1 MAEIAEFIAR
11 WNNSHGSE
19 RGNSQRF
26 LTEFISVLELPPMPT
41 DAETVPGYEFEHSVP
56 YKDDEGKTHDLR
68 IDLYKR
74 GCFVL
79 ESKQGIEI
87 REKTPLELIV
97 ARPAKAGTKRGT
109 SAWDR
114 LMDRAFHQAEDYV
127 RRLPATE
134 GRPPFIIVIDVGFSF
149 DIYAEFSRTGGLY
162 APYPAPGK
170 HRFSLADL
178 AKPEVAAMFKAIW
191 DDPLSL
197 DPSRRSAKVT
207 REIAAHLAELAKSLE
222 GDHAPDDVSAFLMR
236 CLFTMF
242 AEDVGLLPENCF
254 QKILENG
261 LSKPEGFAPT
271 AHDLWHAMNVGGW
284 SVAIQ
289 DKLLRFNGGIFAD
302 PLALP
307 LNRVQVEVLLKASKA
322 DWREVEPAIF
332 GTLLER
338 ALDPHERHKLGAH
351 FTPRAYVERLVAP
364 TLITPLREEWRSVQ
378 AAAAM
383 AAEDGDT
390 AKALKTVT
398 AFQKKLCLLR
408 ILDPACGTGN
418 FLYVAFELLKRL
430 EAEVLQEEVRYGR
443 GRLFVQGA
451 EAHID
456 PHQFLGLELNPRA
469 ARIAEMVLWI
479 GYLQWHYR
487 THGHT
492 QPSEPIIRAFRN
504 IESKDAILAFD
515 SWEYRADKSGKP
527 VMRWD
532 GRSTK
537 TDPVTNREVPDP
549 EQTLPDM
556 VFKNPR
562 PASWPEADFILGNP
576 PFLGGSSKRGILG
589 QGYFEALAKAYPELP
604 ESCDLVMYWWH
615 KAAEIV
621 RSKKAVH
628 FGFITTN
635 SISQAFNRRIIALH
649 LEAGLSVTFAIPDH
663 PWVDSADGAAV
674 RIALTVGTDGHEA
687 GEVQTVTQEKEG
699 SDVERDVTLSS
710 QWGKI
715 NADLTVGADVSE
727 SQKLAANAKLS
738 NRGVTLIGQG
748 FVVTQQEAEELG
760 LGHTQE
766 LEKYIRPLRN
776 GKDLTGKC
784 RNILAIDL
792 LGLQVNDVLL
802 KFPKI
807 YQRLAENVKP
817 EREAVADRTKD
828 SAEYAK
834 KWWLFA
840 KPRESFRPAL
850 ENLSRYIVTPMTAKH
865 RCFLFLP
872 GSYLPDQGLI
882 AFGSDDAYILGVLS
896 SRSHVSWAL
905 ACGGRLGVGNDP
917 RYNNSVCFE
926 TFPFPDPS
934 DKQRQCIRDLAER
947 LDAHRKARQAEH
959 PGLTLTGMYNALE
972 RLRSGQPFTPAEKK
986 AHEQAL
992 GTVLLTL
999 HNELD
1004 AAVAD
1009 AYGWPADLAE
1019 SEILSRLVELNTT
1032 RATEEKKG
1040 LIRWLRPEYQAPES
1054 TRREETPS
1062 LPIAQAQEPQTKRNP
1077 ADQIPWPKDEAG
1089 RIALLM
1095 KTLRALGREAT
1106 TNEIAAGIKG
1116 ASAAKIERVAQ
1127 SLAVHGLIRK
1137 GEKGYLG

>member
-1 MAEIAEFIAR
+1 MVDIAEFIAR
-11 WNNSHGSE
+11 WSNSHGSE

-26 LTEFISVLELPPMPT
+26 LTEFISILELPPMPT
-41 DAETVPGYEFEHSVP
+41 DAEAVPGYEFEHSVA

-79 ESKQGIEI
+79 ESKQGIEV
-87 REKTPLELIV
+87 REKTPLEKIV

-162 APYPAPGK
+162 APYPSPGK

-191 DDPLSL
+191 EDPLSL

-242 AEDVGLLPENCF
+242 AEDVGLLPAKCF

-261 LSKPEGFAPT
+261 LNKPEGFAPT
-271 AHDLWHAMNVGGW
+271 AQDLWHAMNIGGW

-289 DKLLRFNGGIFAD
+289 DKLLRFNGGIFDKPKAVS
-302 PLALP
+302 LSS
-307 LNRVQVEVLLKASKA
+307 VQIEVLLKAAQA

-364 TLITPLREEWRSVQ
+364 TLITPLREEWRSIQ

-383 AAEDGDT
+383 AAEDGDR
-390 AKALKTVT
+390 AKALKIVT

-430 EAEVLQEEVRYGR
+430 EAEVVQEESRYGAQ
-443 GRLFVQGA
+443 GRLRMEGA
-451 EAHID
+451 HVD
-456 PHQFLGLELNPRA
+456 PHQFLGLELNFRA

-479 GYLQWHYR
+479 GYLQWHFR

-492 QPSEPIIRAFRN
+492 PPSEPIIRAFRN
-504 IESKDAILAFD
+504 IESRDAILAFD
-515 SWEYRADKSGKP
+515 SWEFRSDDSGEP
-527 VMRWD
+527 IMRWD

-537 TDPVTNREVPDP
+537 IDPITGREVPDS

-556 VFKNPR
+556 IFKNPR
-562 PASWPEADFILGNP
+562 PATWPEADFILGNP

-621 RSKKAVH
+621 RAKKAIR

-649 LEAGLSVTFAIPDH
+649 LDAGLSVTFAIPDH

-674 RIALTVGTDGHEA
+674 RIALTVGAPGHEA
-687 GEVQTVTQEKEG
+687 GEVQAVTHEREG
-699 SDVERDVTLSS
+699 SDVEKDVTLSS
-710 QWGKI
+710 RWGRV
-715 NADLTVGADVSE
+715 NADLTVGADVSAAVALRANDAL
-727 SQKLAANAKLS
+727 SCPGMKLHGS
-738 NRGVTLIGQG
+738 G
-748 FVVTQQEAEELG
+748 FVVTSDEAASLG
-760 LGHTQE
+760 LGRIAG
-766 LEKYIRPLRN
+766 LEKHIRHYRN
-776 GKDLTGKC
+776 GRDLTGKS
-784 RNILAIDL
+784 RDVMVIDL
-792 LGLQVNDVLL
+792 FGLTDSEVLER
-802 KFPKI
+802 FPAV
-807 YQRLAENVKP
+807 YQWVAERVKP
-817 EREAVADRTKD
+817 DRDASASRTKD
-828 SAEYAK
+828 AAQYAK
-834 KWWLFA
+834 KWWLFG
-840 KPRESFRPAL
+840 KPRETFRPTLAGL
-850 ENLSRYIVTPMTAKH
+850 QRYISTVETAKH
-865 RCFLFLP
+865 RVFVFLDA
-872 GSYLPDQGLI
+872 SILPDNMLVNV
-882 AFGSDDAYILGVLS
+882 ATDDAFIHGVLS
-896 SRSHVSWAL
+896 SRFHVVWAL
-905 ACGGRLGVGNDP
+905 ATGGRLGMGNDP
-917 RYNNSVCFE
+917 RYNKSRCFE
-926 TFPFPDPS
+926 TFPFPAADEC
-934 DKQRQCIRDLAER
+934 QRQRIRDIAER

-972 RLRSGQPFTPAEKK
+972 RLRSGHPFTPAEKK

-1009 AYGWPADLAE
+1009 AYGWPADLSD
-1019 SEILSRLVELNTT
+1019 SEILSRLVDLNKA
-1032 RATEEKKG
+1032 RAAEEKKG
-1040 LIRWLRPEYQAPES
+1040 LIRWLRPEFQSPES
-1054 TRREETPS
+1054 TRREEAPS
-1062 LPIAQAQEPQTKRNP
+1062 LPIPQAQAQQTTRKP
-1077 ADQIPWPKDEAG
+1077 VELTPWPKDEAG

-1106 TNEIAAGIKG
+1106 TNELAAGIKG

-1137 GEKGYLG
+1137 GKKGYLG

>member
-1 MAEIAEFIAR
+1 MADIAEFIAR
-11 WNNSHGSE
+11 WSNSHGSE

-26 LTEFISVLELPPMPT
+26 LTEFISVFELPPMPT

-56 YKDDEGKTHDLR
+56 YKDDENKIHDLR

-79 ESKQGIEI
+79 ESKQGIEV
-87 REKTPLELIV
+87 REKTPLEHIV

-178 AKPEVAAMFKAIW
+178 ARPEVAAMFKAIW

-242 AEDVGLLPENCF
+242 AEDVGLLPERCF

-271 AHDLWHAMNVGGW
+271 AQDLWHAMNIGGW

-307 LNRVQVEVLLKASKA
+307 LNRIQIEVLLKAAKA

-390 AKALKTVT
+390 AKALKIVT

-418 FLYVAFELLKRL
+418 FLYVSFELLKRL
-430 EAEVLQEEVRYGR
+430 EAEVIQEEARYGAQ
-443 GRLFVQGA
+443 GRLLMEGA
-451 EAHID
+451 HVD
-456 PHQFLGLELNPRA
+456 PHQFLGLELNSRA

-479 GYLQWHYR
+479 GYLQWHFR

-492 QPSEPIIRAFRN
+492 PPSEPIIRAFRN
-504 IESKDAILAFD
+504 IESRDAILAFD

-527 VMRWD
+527 EMRWD

-537 TDPVTNREVPDP
+537 TDPVTGREVPDP
-549 EQTLPDM
+549 EKTLPDM

-562 PASWPEADFILGNP
+562 PATWPEADFILGNP

-615 KAAEIV
+615 KAAGIV
-621 RSKKAVH
+621 RAKKAVR

-649 LEAGLSVTFAIPDH
+649 LDAGLSVTFAIPDH

-674 RIALTVGTDGHEA
+674 RIALTVGTSGHEA
-687 GEVQTVTQEKEG
+687 GEVQTVTQEREG
-699 SDVERDVTLSS
+699 SDVEREVTLSS
-710 QWGKI
+710 QWGQI
-715 NADLTVGADVSE
+715 NADLTVGADIATAE
-727 SQKLAANAKLS
+727 NLRANERITC
-738 NRGVTLIGQG
+738 RGVSLHGSGFIVTLA
-748 FVVTQQEAEELG
+748 EAESLG
-760 LGHTQE
+760 FGRNPDLDKH
-766 LEKYIRPLRN
+766 IRHYRN
-776 GKDLTGKC
+776 GRDLTGKS
-784 RNILAIDL
+784 REVMVIDL
-792 LGLQVNDVLL
+792 FGLTETQILER
-802 KFPKI
+802 FPAV
-807 YQRLAENVKP
+807 YQWVAERVKP
-817 EREAVADRTKD
+817 ERDQNNRATYRDN
-828 SAEYAK
+828 
-834 KWWLFA
+834 WWIFGE
-840 KPRESFRPAL
+840 PRREFRPAL
-850 ENLSRYIVTPMTAKH
+850 AGLQRYIATVETAKH
-865 RCFLFLP
+865 RVFVFLDA
-872 GSYLPDQGLI
+872 SILPDNMLVNI
-882 AFGSDDAYILGVLS
+882 ATNDAFIHGVLS
-896 SRSHVSWAL
+896 SRFHVVWAL
-905 ACGGRLGVGNDP
+905 AAGGRLGLGNDP
-917 RYNNSVCFE
+917 RYNKSRCFE
-926 TFPFPDPS
+926 TFPFPVADEH
-934 DKQRQCIRDLAER
+934 QRQRIRDIAER

-972 RLRSGQPFTPAEKK
+972 RLRSGHPFTPAEKK

-1004 AAVAD
+1004 TAVAD
-1009 AYGWPADLAE
+1009 AYGWPADLPD
-1019 SEILSRLVELNTT
+1019 SEILTRLVDLNTI
-1032 RATEEKKG
+1032 RVAEEKQG
-1040 LIRWLRPEYQAPES
+1040 LIRWLRPEYQAPGS
-1054 TRREETPS
+1054 AREEKSPT
-1062 LPIAQAQEPQTKRNP
+1062 LPLDTMPGQISKQKTAEP
-1077 ADQIPWPKDEAG
+1077 IPWPKDETG
-1089 RIALLM
+1089 RIAILL
-1095 KTLRALGREAT
+1095 KTLRLLGREAT

>member
-1 MAEIAEFIAR
+1 MADIAEFIAR
-11 WNNSHGSE
+11 WSNSHGSE

-41 DAETVPGYEFEHSVP
+41 DADNVPGYEFEHSVP
-56 YKDDEGKTHDLR
+56 YKDDENKIHDLR

-79 ESKQGIEI
+79 ESKQGIEV
-87 REKTPLELIV
+87 REKTPLEHIV

-127 RRLPATE
+127 RRLPASE

-178 AKPEVAAMFKAIW
+178 ARPEVAAMFKAIW

-242 AEDVGLLPENCF
+242 AEDVGLLPEKCF

-271 AHDLWHAMNVGGW
+271 ASDLWHAMNIGGW

-307 LNRVQVEVLLKASKA
+307 LNRIQIEVLLKAAKA

-390 AKALKTVT
+390 GKALKIVT

-418 FLYVAFELLKRL
+418 FLYVSFELLKRL
-430 EAEVLQEEVRYGR
+430 EAEVIQEEARYGAQ
-443 GRLFVQGA
+443 GRLLMEGA
-451 EAHID
+451 HVD
-456 PHQFLGLELNPRA
+456 PHQFLGLELNSRA

-479 GYLQWHYR
+479 GYLQWHFR

-492 QPSEPIIRAFRN
+492 PPSEPIIRAFRN
-504 IESKDAILAFD
+504 IESRDAILAFD

-527 VMRWD
+527 EMRWD

-537 TDPVTNREVPDP
+537 TDPVTGREVPDP
-549 EQTLPDM
+549 EKTLPDM

-615 KAAEIV
+615 KAAGIV
-621 RSKKAVH
+621 RAKKAVR

-649 LEAGLSVTFAIPDH
+649 LDAGLSVTFAIPDH

-674 RIALTVGTDGHEA
+674 RIALTVGAPGQEA
-687 GEVQTVTQEKEG
+687 GEVQTVTHEKEG
-699 SDVERDVTLSS
+699 SDVEREVTLAS
-710 QWGKI
+710 QWGLI
-715 NADLTVGADVSE
+715 NSDLTVGADVSTAVPLKANTPLCN
-727 SQKLAANAKLS
+727 QGVKLHGSGFIVTSTEAA
-738 NRGVTLIGQG
+738 I
-748 FVVTQQEAEELG
+748 LG
-760 LGHTQE
+760 LGRISG
-766 LEKYIRPLRN
+766 LENHIRHFRN
-776 GKDLTGKC
+776 GQDLTNNC
-784 RNILAIDL
+784 RHLMVIDL
-792 LGLQVNDVLL
+792 HGLEIDEVFAR
-802 KFPKI
+802 FPEV
-807 YQRLAENVKP
+807 YQWVRERVKP
-817 EREAVADRTKD
+817 ERDLNNEAYRRNF
-828 SAEYAK
+828 
-834 KWWLFA
+834 WWLFGR
-840 KPRESFRPAL
+840 KNTEMRDAL
-850 ENLSRYIVTPMTAKH
+850 VGLKRYIATVRVAKH
-865 RCFLFLP
+865 RVFVFLDESVLP
-872 GSYLPDQGLI
+872 ESRVMAI
-882 AFGSDDAYILGVLS
+882 ALEDAYFLGVLS
-896 SRSHVSWAL
+896 SRIHTVWSLAAGASH
-905 ACGGRLGVGNDP
+905 GVGNDP
-917 RYNNSVCFE
+917 TYNNTLCFNP
-926 TFPFPDPS
+926 FPFPSCGPD
-934 DKQRQCIRDLAER
+934 QRQRIRDLAER
-947 LDAHRKARQAEH
+947 LDAHRKTRQAEH

-1009 AYGWPADLAE
+1009 AYGWPADLSD
-1019 SEILSRLVELNTT
+1019 SEILSRLVDLNTI
-1032 RATEEKKG
+1032 RAAEEKQG
-1040 LIRWLRPEYQAPES
+1040 LVRWLRPEYQAPGS
-1054 TRREETPS
+1054 AREEKSPT
-1062 LPIAQAQEPQTKRNP
+1062 LPLDTMPGQISKQKTAEP
-1077 ADQIPWPKDEAG
+1077 IPWPKDETG
-1089 RIALLM
+1089 RIAILL
-1095 KTLRALGREAT
+1095 KTLRSLGREAT

>member
-1 MAEIAEFIAR
+1 MVDIAEFIAR
-11 WNNSHGSE
+11 WSNSHGSE

-41 DAETVPGYEFEHSVP
+41 DAETVPSYEFEHSVP

-79 ESKQGIEI
+79 ESKQGIEV
-87 REKTPLELIV
+87 REKTPLEEIV

-127 RRLPATE
+127 RRLPARE

-178 AKPEVAAMFKAIW
+178 AKPEVATMFKAIW
-191 DDPLSL
+191 EDPLSL

-207 REIAAHLAELAKSLE
+207 REIAAHLAELAKFLE
-222 GDHAPDDVSAFLMR
+222 GDHAPDEVSAFLMR

-242 AEDVGLLPENCF
+242 AEDVGLLPAKCF

-261 LSKPEGFAPT
+261 LNKPEGFAPT
-271 AHDLWHAMNVGGW
+271 AQDLWHAMNVGGW

-302 PLALP
+302 PKALP
-307 LNRVQVEVLLKASKA
+307 LNRVQIEVLLKAAKA

-390 AKALKTVT
+390 AKALKIVT

-430 EAEVLQEEVRYGR
+430 EAEVVQEESRYGAQ
-443 GRLFVQGA
+443 GRLRMEGA
-451 EAHID
+451 HVD
-456 PHQFLGLELNPRA
+456 PHQFLGLELNSRA

-479 GYLQWHYR
+479 GYLQWHFR

-492 QPSEPIIRAFRN
+492 PPSEPIIRAFRN
-504 IESKDAILAFD
+504 IESRDAILAFD
-515 SWEYRADKSGKP
+515 SWEFRADDIGKP

-537 TDPVTNREVPDP
+537 TDPVTGREVPDP

-562 PASWPEADFILGNP
+562 PATWPEADFILGNP

-589 QGYFEALAKAYPELP
+589 QGYFEALAKAYPQLP

-621 RSKKAVH
+621 RAKKAVR

-635 SISQAFNRRIIALH
+635 SISQTFNRRIIALH
-649 LEAGLSVTFAIPDH
+649 LDAGLSVTFAIPNH

-674 RIALTVGTDGHEA
+674 RIALTVGAPGHEA
-687 GEVQTVTQEKEG
+687 GEVQTVTHEKEG

-710 QWGKI
+710 QWGRV
-715 NADLTVGADVSE
+715 NADLTVGADVVNVKQLLS
-727 SQKLAANAKLS
+727 NAGIS

-748 FVVTQQEAEELG
+748 FVVTQEKARALG
-760 LGHTQE
+760 LGRIYG
-766 LEKYIRPLRN
+766 LEKHIRPLVN
-776 GKDLTGKC
+776 GKDLTSKVRGV
-784 RNILAIDL
+784 LAIDL
-792 LGLQVNDVLL
+792 LGMSEQELL
-802 KFPKI
+802 TKYPQIF
-807 YQRLAENVKP
+807 QHVSENVKP
-817 EREAVADRTKD
+817 IRM
-828 SAEYAK
+828 
-834 KWWLFA
+834 LNN
-840 KPRESFRPAL
+840 RESYRKNWWIFGEARETFRPAL
-850 ENLSRYIVTPMTAKH
+850 QNLSRYIVTPMTAKH

-872 GSYLPDQGLI
+872 GNYLPDQGLI

-896 SRSHVSWAL
+896 SRNHVSWAL

-934 DKQRQCIRDLAER
+934 EDQRQRIRDVSER
-947 LDAHRKARQAEH
+947 LDAHRKARQDEH
-959 PGLTLTGMYNALE
+959 PDLTLTGMYNALE

-986 AHEQAL
+986 VHEQAL

-999 HNELD
+999 HDELD

-1009 AYGWPADLAE
+1009 AYGWPVDLSDA
-1019 SEILSRLVELNTT
+1019 EILSRLVELNKA
-1032 RATEEKKG
+1032 RAAEEKKG
-1040 LIRWLRPEYQAPES
+1040 VIRWLRPEYQAPES
-1054 TRREETPS
+1054 TRREETPA
-1062 LPIAQAQEPQTKRNP
+1062 LPIPQVQEQQTKRK
-1077 ADQIPWPKDEAG
+1077 AAELTPWPKDEAG

-1106 TNEIAAGIKG
+1106 TNELATGIKG

>member
-1 MAEIAEFIAR
+1 MVDIAEFIAR
-11 WNNSHGSE
+11 WSNSHGSE

-26 LTEFISVLELPPMPT
+26 LTEFISILELPPMPT
-41 DAETVPGYEFEHSVP
+41 DAEAVLGYEFEHSVA
-56 YKDDEGKTHDLR
+56 YKDGENVTHDLR

-79 ESKQGIEI
+79 ESKQGIEV
-87 REKTPLELIV
+87 RERTPLEQIV

-178 AKPEVAAMFKAIW
+178 AKPEVAAIFKAIW
-191 DDPLSL
+191 EDPLSL

-242 AEDVGLLPENCF
+242 AEDVGLLPAKCF

-261 LSKPEGFAPT
+261 LNKPEGFAPT
-271 AHDLWHAMNVGGW
+271 AQDLWHAMNIGGW

-289 DKLLRFNGGIFAD
+289 DKLLRFNGGIFD
-302 PLALP
+302 KPKALS
-307 LNRVQVEVLLKASKA
+307 LTSVQIEVLLKAAKA

-364 TLITPLREEWRSVQ
+364 TLITPLREEWRSIQ

-390 AKALKTVT
+390 AKALKIVT

-430 EAEVLQEEVRYGR
+430 EAEVVQEESRYGAQ
-443 GRLFVQGA
+443 GRLRMEGA
-451 EAHID
+451 HVD
-456 PHQFLGLELNPRA
+456 PHQFLGLELNSRA

-479 GYLQWHYR
+479 GYLQWHFR

-492 QPSEPIIRAFRN
+492 PPSEPIIRAFRN
-504 IESKDAILAFD
+504 IESRDAILAFD
-515 SWEYRADKSGKP
+515 SWEYRADKNGKP
-527 VMRWD
+527 EMRWD

-537 TDPVTNREVPDP
+537 TDPVTGREVPDP

-556 VFKNPR
+556 IFKNPR
-562 PASWPEADFILGNP
+562 PATWPEADFILGNP

-615 KAAEIV
+615 KAAETV
-621 RSKKAVH
+621 RAKNAER

-649 LEAGLSVTFAIPDH
+649 LDAGLSVTFAIPDH

-674 RIALTVGTDGHEA
+674 RIALTVGAPGHEA
-687 GEVQTVTQEKEG
+687 GEVQTVTHEKEG

-710 QWGKI
+710 LWGQI
-715 NADLTVGADVSE
+715 NADLTVGADVS
-727 SQKLAANAKLS
+727 SAVQLKANTPLCNQGVKLHGS
-738 NRGVTLIGQG
+738 GFIVTPP
-748 FVVTQQEAEELG
+748 EAEILG
-760 LGHTQE
+760 LGRIPG
-766 LEKYIRPLRN
+766 LERHICHFRN
-776 GKDLTGKC
+776 GQDLTNNC
-784 RNILAIDL
+784 RKLMVIDL
-792 LGLQVNDVLL
+792 HGLGIEEVFTR
-802 KFPKI
+802 FPAV
-807 YQRLAENVKP
+807 YQWVYERVKP
-817 EREAVADRTKD
+817 ERDLNNEAYRRNF
-828 SAEYAK
+828 
-834 KWWLFA
+834 WWLFGR
-840 KPRESFRPAL
+840 KNTEMRDAL
-850 ENLSRYIVTPMTAKH
+850 AGLNRYIATVRVAKH
-865 RCFLFLP
+865 RIFVFLDESILP
-872 GSYLPDQGLI
+872 ESRVMAI
-882 AFGSDDAYILGVLS
+882 ALEDAYFLGVLS
-896 SRSHVSWAL
+896 SRFHITWSLAAGAL
-905 ACGGRLGVGNDP
+905 HESRP
-917 RYNNSVCFE
+917 TYNNTLCFNP
-926 TFPFPDPS
+926 FPFPNCTPE
-934 DKQRQCIRDLAER
+934 QRQRIRELAES
-947 LDAHRKARQAEH
+947 LDAHRKARQDEH
-959 PGLTLTGMYNALE
+959 PGLTLTGMYNAQE

-1009 AYGWPADLAE
+1009 AYGWPEDLSD
-1019 SEILSRLVELNTT
+1019 SEIVSRLVELNKV
-1032 RATEEKKG
+1032 RASEEKKG
-1040 LIRWLRPEYQAPES
+1040 VIRWLRPEYQAPES

-1062 LPIAQAQEPQTKRNP
+1062 LPIPQAQTQQTKP
-1077 ADQIPWPKDEAG
+1077 KAAELTPWPKDEAG

-1095 KTLRALGREAT
+1095 KTLRALGREAS
-1106 TNEIAAGIKG
+1106 TNELAAGIKG
-1116 ASAAKIERVAQ
+1116 ASAAKIDRVAQ

-1137 GEKGYLG
+1137 GDKGYLG

>member
-1 MAEIAEFIAR
+1 MVDIAEFIAR
-11 WNNSHGSE
+11 WSNSHGSE

-26 LTEFISVLELPPMPT
+26 LTEFISILELPPMPT
-41 DAETVPGYEFEHSVP
+41 DAETVPGYEFEHPVP
-56 YKDDEGKTHDLR
+56 YKDKDNKTHDLR

-74 GCFVL
+74 NCFVL

-87 REKTPLELIV
+87 RERTSLDKIV

-109 SAWDR
+109 SAWDQ
-114 LMDRAFHQAEDYV
+114 LMDRAFHQAEHYV
-127 RRLPATE
+127 RRLPASE

-170 HRFSLADL
+170 HRFSLGDL
-178 AKPEVAAMFKAIW
+178 AKPEVATMFKAIW
-191 DDPLSL
+191 EDPLSL

-242 AEDVGLLPENCF
+242 AEDVGLLPERCF
-254 QKILENG
+254 QKILESG
-261 LSKPEGFAPT
+261 LDKPEGFAPT
-271 AHDLWHAMNVGGW
+271 AQDLWHAMNVGGW

-302 PLALP
+302 PLAPP
-307 LNRVQVEVLLKASKA
+307 LNRVQIEVLLKAAQA

-338 ALDPHERHKLGAH
+338 ALNPLERHKLGAH

-364 TLITPLREEWRSVQ
+364 TLITPLREEWRTIQ

-390 AKALKTVT
+390 VKALKIVT
-398 AFQKKLCLLR
+398 TFQKKLCLLR

-430 EAEVLQEEVRYGR
+430 EAEVVQEESRYGAQ
-443 GRLFVQGA
+443 GRLRMEGA
-451 EAHID
+451 HVD
-456 PHQFLGLELNPRA
+456 PHQFLGLELNFRA

-479 GYLQWHYR
+479 GYLQWHFR

-492 QPSEPIIRAFRN
+492 PPSEPIIRAFRN
-504 IESKDAILAFD
+504 IESRDAILTYD
-515 SWEYRADKSGKP
+515 SWEFRADDNGKP
-527 VMRWD
+527 ITRWD

-537 TDPVTNREVPDP
+537 KDPVTGRDIPDSDK
-549 EQTLPDM
+549 TLPDM

-562 PASWPEADFILGNP
+562 PATWPKADFILGNP

-615 KAAEIV
+615 KAAGIV
-621 RSKKAVH
+621 RAKKAVR

-649 LEAGLSVTFAIPDH
+649 LDAGLSVTFAIPDH

-674 RIALTVGTDGHEA
+674 RIALTVGTPGQEA
-687 GEVQTVTQEKEG
+687 GEVQAVTHEKEG

-710 QWGKI
+710 QWGRL
-715 NADLTVGADVSE
+715 NADLTVGADIS
-727 SQKLAANAKLS
+727 AAISLRANEKIS
-738 NRGVTLIGQG
+738 NRGVVLHGSG
-748 FVVTQQEAEELG
+748 FIVTPEEAKSLG
-760 LGHTQE
+760 LGLIPG
-766 LEKYIRPLRN
+766 LEKHIRHYRN
-776 GKDLTGKC
+776 GRDLTGKS
-784 RNILAIDL
+784 RNVMVIDL
-792 LGLQVNDVLL
+792 FGLTDIEILEQSPAV
-802 KFPKI
+802 
-807 YQRLAENVKP
+807 YQWVAERVKP
-817 EREAVADRTKD
+817 ERDHNPRESRRT
-828 SAEYAK
+828 
-834 KWWLFA
+834 KWWLFG
-840 KPRESFRPAL
+840 ETISTFRPAL
-850 ENLSRYIVTPMTAKH
+850 KGLTRYISTVETAKH
-865 RCFLFLP
+865 RVFVFLDA
-872 GSYLPDQGLI
+872 SILPDNMLVNI
-882 AFGSDDAYILGVLS
+882 ATEDAFILGVLS
-896 SRSHVSWAL
+896 SRLHVIWAL
-905 ACGGRLGVGNDP
+905 AAGGTLEDRP
-917 RYNNSVCFE
+917 RYNKSRCFE
-926 TFPFPDPS
+926 TFPFPAVDEC
-934 DKQRQCIRDLAER
+934 QRQRVRDIAER
-947 LDAHRKARQAEH
+947 LDAHRKARQDEH
-959 PGLTLTGMYNALE
+959 ADLTLTGMYNALE

-1009 AYGWPADLAE
+1009 AYGWPVDLTA
-1019 SEILSRLVELNTT
+1019 SEILSRLVELNKV

-1040 LIRWLRPEYQAPES
+1040 VVRWLRPEYQAPES

-1062 LPIAQAQEPQTKRNP
+1062 LPIPQAQEQQTTRK
-1077 ADQIPWPKDEAG
+1077 AAELTPWPKDEAG

-1106 TNEIAAGIKG
+1106 TTEIAMGIKG

>member
-1 MAEIAEFIAR
+1 MVDIAEFIAR
-11 WNNSHGSE
+11 WSNSHGSE

-26 LTEFISVLELPPMPT
+26 LTEFISILELPPMPT
-41 DAETVPGYEFEHSVP
+41 DAETVPGYEFEHSVA

-79 ESKQGIEI
+79 ESKQGIEV
-87 REKTPLELIV
+87 REKTPLEQIV

-162 APYPAPGK
+162 APYPSPGK

-178 AKPEVAAMFKAIW
+178 AKPEVATMFKSIW
-191 DDPLSL
+191 EDPLSL

-242 AEDVGLLPENCF
+242 AEDVGLLPERCF

-261 LSKPEGFAPT
+261 LNKPEGFAPT
-271 AHDLWHAMNVGGW
+271 AQDLWHAMNIGGW

-307 LNRVQVEVLLKASKA
+307 LNRVQIEVLLKAAQA

-364 TLITPLREEWRSVQ
+364 TLITPLREEWRSIQ

-383 AAEDGDT
+383 AAEDGDR
-390 AKALKTVT
+390 AKALKIVT

-430 EAEVLQEEVRYGR
+430 EAEVVQEESRYGAQ
-443 GRLFVQGA
+443 GRLRMEGA
-451 EAHID
+451 HVD
-456 PHQFLGLELNPRA
+456 PHQFLGLELNSRA

-479 GYLQWHYR
+479 GYLQWHFR

-492 QPSEPIIRAFRN
+492 PPSEPIIRAFRN
-504 IESKDAILAFD
+504 IESRDAILAFD
-515 SWEYRADKSGKP
+515 SWEYRADESGKP

-537 TDPVTNREVPDP
+537 TDPVTGREVPDP

-556 VFKNPR
+556 IFKNPR

-621 RSKKAVH
+621 RAKKAVR

-649 LEAGLSVTFAIPDH
+649 LDAGLSVTFAIPDH

-674 RIALTVGTDGHEA
+674 RIALTVGAPGHEA
-687 GEVQTVTQEKEG
+687 GEVQTVTHEKEG

-710 QWGKI
+710 QWGRV
-715 NADLTVGADVSE
+715 NADLTVGADVTDIKQLFSN
-727 SQKLAANAKLS
+727 SALCFQGVKLH
-738 NRGVTLIGQG
+738 GTGFIVTNL
-748 FVVTQQEAEELG
+748 EAEILG
-760 LGHTQE
+760 LGKVQGIDCH
-766 LEKYIRPLRN
+766 IRPFCN
-776 GKDLTGKC
+776 GNDLVGKN
-784 RNILAIDL
+784 RHAMVIDL
-792 LGLQVNDVLL
+792 FGLNESEVLTQ
-802 KFPKI
+802 FPTI
-807 YQRLAENVKP
+807 FQWISERVKP
-817 EREAVADRTKD
+817 ERDQNN
-828 SAEYAK
+828 
-834 KWWLFA
+834 
-840 KPRESFRPAL
+840 RESYKKNWWIFGEPRRELRPAIKKL
-850 ENLSRYIVTPMTAKH
+850 RRYIATVRVAKH
-865 RCFLFLP
+865 RIFCFLNSEILP
-872 GSYLPDQGLI
+872 ESRVMAI
-882 AFGSDDAYILGVLS
+882 ALDDAFFLGVLS
-896 SRSHVSWAL
+896 SRLHTVWSLAAGASH
-905 ACGGRLGVGNDP
+905 GVGNDP
-917 RYNNSVCFE
+917 TYNNTLCFNP
-926 TFPFPDPS
+926 FPFPATDEC
-934 DKQRQCIRDLAER
+934 QRQRIRDIAER
-947 LDAHRKARQAEH
+947 LDAHRKARQDEH
-959 PGLTLTGMYNALE
+959 PDLTLTGMYNAME
-972 RLRSGQPFTPAEKK
+972 RLRSGQSFTPAENK

-1009 AYGWPADLAE
+1009 AYGWPADLSD
-1019 SEILSRLVELNTT
+1019 SEILSRLVELNKA
-1032 RATEEKKG
+1032 RAAEEKKG
-1040 LIRWLRPEYQAPES
+1040 VIRWLRPEYQAPES

-1062 LPIAQAQEPQTKRNP
+1062 LPIPQAQTQQTKP
-1077 ADQIPWPKDEAG
+1077 KAAELTPWPKDEAG

-1106 TNEIAAGIKG
+1106 TNELAAGIKG
-1116 ASAAKIERVAQ
+1116 ASAAKIDRVAQ

-1137 GEKGYLG
+1137 GDKGYLG

>member
-1 MAEIAEFIAR
+1 MVDIAEFIAR
-11 WNNSHGSE
+11 WSNSHGSE

-41 DAETVPGYEFEHSVP
+41 DAETVPSYEFEHPVP
-56 YKDDEGKTHDLR
+56 YKDKDNKTHDLR

-74 GCFVL
+74 NCFVL

-87 REKTPLELIV
+87 RERTSLDKIV
-97 ARPAKAGTKRGT
+97 ARPMRAGTKRGT
-109 SAWDR
+109 SAWDQ
-114 LMDRAFHQAEDYV
+114 LMDRAFHQAEHYV
-127 RRLPATE
+127 RRLPASE

-162 APYPAPGK
+162 APYPAPSK

-178 AKPEVAAMFKAIW
+178 AKPEVVAMFKAIW
-191 DDPLSL
+191 EDPLSL

-271 AHDLWHAMNVGGW
+271 AHDLWHAMNIGGW

-307 LNRVQVEVLLKASKA
+307 LNRVQVEVLLKAAKA

-378 AAAAM
+378 AAATM

-390 AKALKTVT
+390 AKALKIVT

-504 IESKDAILAFD
+504 IESRDAILAFD

-527 VMRWD
+527 EMRWD

-537 TDPVTNREVPDP
+537 TDPVTGREVPDP

-556 VFKNPR
+556 IFKNPR
-562 PASWPEADFILGNP
+562 PATWPEADFILGNP

-615 KAAEIV
+615 KAAGIV
-621 RSKKAVH
+621 RAKKAVR

-649 LEAGLSVTFAIPDH
+649 LDAGLSVTFAIPDH

-674 RIALTVGTDGHEA
+674 RIALTVGSLGREA
-687 GEVQTVTQEKEG
+687 GEVQAVTHEKEG

-710 QWGKI
+710 QWGRV
-715 NADLTVGADVSE
+715 NADLTVGADVS
-727 SQKLAANAKLS
+727 SAVQLKANTPLCNQGVKLHGSGFIVTPPEAK
-738 NRGVTLIGQG
+738 I
-748 FVVTQQEAEELG
+748 LG
-760 LGHTQE
+760 LGRIPG
-766 LEKYIRPLRN
+766 LERHIRQFRN
-776 GKDLTGKC
+776 GQDLVGSC
-784 RNILAIDL
+784 RNSMVIDFF
-792 LGLQVNDVLL
+792 GLSENEVLDR
-802 KFPKI
+802 FPAA
-807 YQRLAENVKP
+807 YQWIAERVKP
-817 EREAVADRTKD
+817 ERMVAADRTKD
-828 SAEYAK
+828 AATYAK
-834 KWWLFA
+834 NWWTFG
-840 KPRESFRPAL
+840 KPRELMRQSFKKIH
-850 ENLSRYIVTPMTAKH
+850 RYIATVRVAKH
-865 RCFLFLP
+865 RIFVFLDESILP
-872 GSYLPDQGLI
+872 ESRVMAI
-882 AFGSDDAYILGVLS
+882 ALEDAYFLGVLS
-896 SRSHVSWAL
+896 SRFHIAWSLAAGAL
-905 ACGGRLGVGNDP
+905 HESRP
-917 RYNNSVCFE
+917 TYNNTLCFNP
-926 TFPFPDPS
+926 FPFPECAPE
-934 DKQRQCIRDLAER
+934 QRKRIRDIAER
-947 LDAHRKARQAEH
+947 LDAHRKARQDEH
-959 PGLTLTGMYNALE
+959 PDLTLTGMYNALE

-1009 AYGWPADLAE
+1009 AYGWPTDLSD
-1019 SEILSRLVELNTT
+1019 SEILSHLVDLNKV

-1040 LIRWLRPEYQAPES
+1040 LIRWLRPEYQAPEC
-1054 TRREETPS
+1054 TRREETAT
-1062 LPIAQAQEPQTKRNP
+1062 LPIPQAQAQQTKRK
-1077 ADQIPWPKDEAG
+1077 AAELTPWPKDEAG

-1106 TNEIAAGIKG
+1106 TSEIAMGIKG

>member
-1 MAEIAEFIAR
+1 MVDIAEFVAR
-11 WNNSHGSE
+11 WSNSHGSE

-26 LTEFISVLELPPMPT
+26 LTEFISVLELPSMPT

-56 YKDDEGKTHDLR
+56 YKDDEGKIHDLR

-79 ESKQGIEI
+79 ESKQGIEV
-87 REKTPLELIV
+87 REKTPLEQIV

-127 RRLPATE
+127 RRLPASE

-178 AKPEVAAMFKAIW
+178 AKPEVAAMFKDIW
-191 DDPLSL
+191 ENPLSL

-222 GDHAPDDVSAFLMR
+222 GGHAPDDVSAFLMR

-271 AHDLWHAMNVGGW
+271 AQDLWHAMDIGGW

-307 LNRVQVEVLLKASKA
+307 LNRVQIEVLLKAAKA

-338 ALDPHERHKLGAH
+338 ALDPHDRHKLGAH

-390 AKALKTVT
+390 AKALKIVT

-418 FLYVAFELLKRL
+418 FLYVSFELLKRL

-487 THGHT
+487 THGKT

-504 IESKDAILAFD
+504 IESRDAILAFD

-537 TDPVTNREVPDP
+537 TDPVTGREVPDT
-549 EQTLPDM
+549 EKTLPDII
-556 VFKNPR
+556 FKNPR
-562 PASWPEADFILGNP
+562 PATWPEADFILGNP

-621 RSKKAVH
+621 RTKKAVR

-649 LEAGLSVTFAIPDH
+649 LDADLSVTFAIPDH

-674 RIALTVGTDGHEA
+674 RIALTVGAPGHEA
-687 GEVQTVTQEKEG
+687 GEVQTVTHEKEG

-710 QWGKI
+710 QWGQI
-715 NADLTVGADVSE
+715 NADLTVGAD
-727 SQKLAANAKLS
+727 LTA
-738 NRGVTLIGQG
+738 
-748 FVVTQQEAEELG
+748 VTQLQSNKLLCSKGVMLHGSGFIVTPTEAAALG
-760 LGHTQE
+760 LGRIPG
-766 LEKYIRPLRN
+766 LERHICHFRN
-776 GKDLTGKC
+776 GQDLTNNC
-784 RNILAIDL
+784 RKLMVIDL
-792 LGLQVNDVLL
+792 HGLGIEEVFTR
-802 KFPKI
+802 FPAV
-807 YQRLAENVKP
+807 YQWVYERVKP
-817 EREAVADRTKD
+817 ERDLNNEAYRRNF
-828 SAEYAK
+828 
-834 KWWLFA
+834 WWLFGR
-840 KPRESFRPAL
+840 KNTEMRDAL
-850 ENLSRYIVTPMTAKH
+850 AGLKRYIATVRVAKH
-865 RCFLFLP
+865 RIFVFLDESVLP
-872 GSYLPDQGLI
+872 ESRVMAI
-882 AFGSDDAYILGVLS
+882 ALDDAYFLGVLS
-896 SRSHVSWAL
+896 SRLHTVWSLAAGASH
-905 ACGGRLGVGNDP
+905 GVGNDP
-917 RYNNSVCFE
+917 TYNNTLCFNP
-926 TFPFPDPS
+926 FPFPNCTPE
-934 DKQRQCIRDLAER
+934 QRHRIRDLAES
-947 LDAHRKARQAEH
+947 LDAHRKARQVEH
-959 PGLTLTGMYNALE
+959 HGLTLTGMYNALE
-972 RLRSGQPFTPAEKK
+972 RLRSGQPFPPAEKK

-1009 AYGWPADLAE
+1009 AYGWPVDLSD
-1019 SEILSRLVELNTT
+1019 SEILTRLVDVNRT
-1032 RATEEKKG
+1032 RAEEERKG
-1040 LIRWLRPEYQAPES
+1040 LIRWLRPDYQAPEA

-1062 LPIAQAQEPQTKRNP
+1062 LPIPQTLEQHAKQKP
-1077 ADQIPWPKDEAG
+1077 TEPIPWPKDETA
-1089 RIALLM
+1089 RIAILL
-1095 KTLRALGREAT
+1095 KALRSLGREAT

-1116 ASAAKIERVAQ
+1116 ASVAKIERVAQ
-1127 SLAVHGLIRK
+1127 SLAMHGLIRK

>member
-1 MAEIAEFIAR
+1 MADIAEFIAR
-11 WNNSHGSE
+11 WSNSHGSE

-41 DAETVPGYEFEHSVP
+41 DAENVPGYEFEHSVP
-56 YKDDEGKTHDLR
+56 YRDDEGKTHDLR

-87 REKTPLELIV
+87 REKTPLEQIV

-191 DDPLSL
+191 EDPLSL

-242 AEDVGLLPENCF
+242 AEDVGLLPERCF

-261 LSKPEGFAPT
+261 LDKPEGFAPT
-271 AHDLWHAMNVGGW
+271 AQDLWHAMNVGGW

-307 LNRVQVEVLLKASKA
+307 LNRIQVEVLLKAAQA

-338 ALDPHERHKLGAH
+338 ALDPLERHKLGAH

-364 TLITPLREEWRSVQ
+364 TLITPLREEWRSIQ

-390 AKALKTVT
+390 VKALKIVT

-430 EAEVLQEEVRYGR
+430 EAEVVQEESRYGAQ
-443 GRLFVQGA
+443 GRLRMEGA
-451 EAHID
+451 HVD
-456 PHQFLGLELNPRA
+456 PHQFLGLELNSRA

-479 GYLQWHYR
+479 GYLQWHFR

-492 QPSEPIIRAFRN
+492 PPSEPIIRAFRN
-504 IESKDAILAFD
+504 IQSRDAILAYD
-515 SWEYRADKSGKP
+515 SWEFRADESGKP

-537 TDPVTNREVPDP
+537 TDPITSREVPDP
-549 EQTLPDM
+549 EKTFPDM

-562 PASWPEADFILGNP
+562 PAKWPEADYILGNP
-576 PFLGGSSKRGILG
+576 PFIGCKIRRAALGH
-589 QGYFEALAKAYPELP
+589 GYVDALAIAYPEVP
-604 ESCDLVMYWWH
+604 DSSDFVMYWWH
-615 KAAEIV
+615 KAAQIAREGRV
-621 RSKKAVH
+621 QR

-635 SISQAFNRRIIALH
+635 SITQTFNRQILAQH
-649 LEAGLSVTFAIPDH
+649 LNKGLTILFAIPDH

-674 RIALTVGTDGHEA
+674 RIAMTVSSTEEA
-687 GEVQTVTQEKEG
+687 VGELQTVTAEHNGGEIEVSVSLTAQRG
-699 SDVERDVTLSS
+699 R
-710 QWGKI
+710 I
-715 NADLTVGADVSE
+715 NADLTIGADVAS
-727 SQKLAANAKLS
+727 A
-738 NRGVTLIGQG
+738 VTLKANTGISSSGMALHGSG
-748 FVVTQQEAEELG
+748 FIVSPEEAKNLG
-760 LGHTQE
+760 LGRIPD
-766 LEKYIRPLRN
+766 LENHIRNYRN
-776 GKDLTGKC
+776 GKDITSKPRGDMV
-784 RNILAIDL
+784 IDL
-792 LGLQVNDVLL
+792 YGLDDSEVRIR
-802 KFPKI
+802 FPEV
-807 YQRLAENVKP
+807 YQWVAERVKP
-817 EREAVADRTKD
+817 ERDHNNRKSIQEL
-828 SAEYAK
+828 
-834 KWWLFA
+834 WWLFGW
-840 KPRESFRPAL
+840 PRPVLRAAL
-850 ENLSRYIVTPMTAKH
+850 KDLPRFISTPETAKH
-865 RCFLFLP
+865 RFFVFLDQDII
-872 GSYLPDQGLI
+872 PDHMLVNI
-882 AFGSDDAYILGVLS
+882 ATDDAFILGVLS
-896 SRSHVSWAL
+896 SRLHVTWAL
-905 ACGGRLGVGNDP
+905 AAGGTLEDRP
-917 RYNNSVCFE
+917 RYNKSRCFE
-926 TFPFPDPS
+926 TFPFPAVAEC
-934 DKQRQCIRDLAER
+934 QRQRVRDIAER
-947 LDAHRKARQAEH
+947 LDAHRKARQDEH
-959 PGLTLTGMYNALE
+959 ADLTLTGMYNALE
-972 RLRSGQPFTPAEKK
+972 RLRSGQPFMPTEKK

-1009 AYGWPADLAE
+1009 AYGWPVDLSE
-1019 SEILSRLVELNTT
+1019 SEILSRLVDLNTV
-1032 RATEEKKG
+1032 RAAEEKKG

-1054 TRREETPS
+1054 TRKEETPF
-1062 LPIAQAQEPQTKRNP
+1062 LPISQAQAQQTKRK
-1077 ADQIPWPKDEAG
+1077 AAELIPWPKDEAG

-1106 TNEIAAGIKG
+1106 TNELAAGIKG
-1116 ASAAKIERVAQ
+1116 ASAAKIDRVAQ